1 MAVMMPT
8 NSYIVKCIEVLIL
21 HHVDPNSKALV
32 ILYNLNNNLYIL
44 LDIYI

>member
-8 NSYIVKCIEVLIL
+8 NYNTVKCIEILIL

-32 ILYNLNNNLYIL
+32 INYLHL
-44 LDIYI
+44 LLIFN